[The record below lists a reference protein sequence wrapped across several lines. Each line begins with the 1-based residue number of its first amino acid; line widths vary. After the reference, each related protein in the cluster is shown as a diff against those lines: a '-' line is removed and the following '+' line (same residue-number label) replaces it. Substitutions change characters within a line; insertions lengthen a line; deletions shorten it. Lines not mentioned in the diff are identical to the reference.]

1 VSLNAHRSGESDLS
15 ASPLVR
21 AYETSADELL
31 HALLELAPERRVQ
44 ILDSGGARGDE
55 ARFLIAGFDPFET
68 IEAWGGELMI
78 QARGE
83 SGARVERD
91 ESTVRVE
98 RGSLLSSL
106 DERLA
111 RYRIAARSGAS
122 QAAVR
127 LPFAGGACIA
137 SFSYDLARQ
146 FQRLRSVA
154 PAPNPVSPE
163 PDAVLAFYD
172 TLVIHDYARGRT
184 YLTSTGGEEQLASAR
199 NALDAARQDNFFNMA
214 AGDGGEIRQREAEE
228 MQRPEAEASS
238 NFTRDEYMAAVGRI
252 KEHIFAGDIYQANL
266 TQQFTCPLAVGDSVA
281 RVFLRLRREHPA
293 SFAAYLRR
301 RADTVVS
308 ASPERF
314 LRVTWAE
321 GDERENVRRVEAWP
335 IKGTRARGLDAAE
348 DARLREELQRSA
360 KDAAENVM
368 IVDLLRN
375 DLGRVCRYG
384 SIEVA
389 ALCEVQEHPT
399 LFHLVSKVRGVLGAE
414 VSAGEL
420 LRATFP
426 CGSITGAPKLR
437 AMEIIDEYETARR
450 GLSMGAIGYFS
461 FDGQIDLSVAI
472 RTMTLSAEGARF
484 NVGGGI
490 VAESDPSAEYEESLT
505 KASALLR
512 ALGARAQGSRI
523 GSRG

>member
-1 VSLNAHRSGESDLS
+1 MCNASDKQTQP
-15 ASPLVR
+15 AAIVR
-21 AYETSADELL
+21 ELPFTADELL
-31 HALLELAPERRVQ
+31 HALLQLAPERRVQ
-44 ILDSGGARGDE
+44 ILDSGGARGGE

-68 IEAWGGELMI
+68 IEAWGGELLV

-83 SGARVERD
+83 SRAH
-91 ESTVRVE
+91 VE

-111 RYRIAARSGAS
+111 RYRVARSVARP
-122 QAAVR
+122 AAVVS

-154 PAPNPVSPE
+154 PAPNLVAPE

-172 TLVIHDYARGRT
+172 TLVIHDYARRRT
-184 YLTSTGGEEQLASAR
+184 YLTSTGGEEQLAR
-199 NALDAARQDNFFNMA
+199 TRDALDAARRVNFFNTD
-214 AGDGGEIRQREAEE
+214 AGDGGETRQR
-228 MQRPEAEASS
+228 EAEASS
-238 NFTRDEYMAAVGRI
+238 NFTREAYMSAVGRI
-252 KEHIFAGDIYQANL
+252 KGHIFAGDIYQANL
-266 TQQFTCPLAVGDSVA
+266 TQQFTCPLAVGDSAA

-301 RADTVVS
+301 RTDTVVS

-314 LRVTWAE
+314 LRVTFEEGDE
-321 GDERENVRRVEAWP
+321 GDEREDVRRVEAWP
-335 IKGTRARGLDAAE
+335 IKGTRARGHDAAE
-348 DARLREELQRSA
+348 DARLRRELQQSA

-384 SIEVA
+384 SVEVA

-399 LFHLVSKVRGVLGAE
+399 LFHLVSKVRGVLCEA

-437 AMEIIDEYETARR
+437 AMEIIDEYENVRR

-472 RTMTLSAEGARF
+472 RTMNVSAERARF

-505 KASALLR
+505 KARALLR
-512 ALGARAQGSRI
+512 ALGARATG
-523 GSRG
+523 